1 MAISAIRLNVDR
13 EIYEVQYDKDEVHG
27 PTVRVK
33 FKNADSD
40 KVSIYTGAN
49 DGTFIVTTGK
59 GVVIHDHVTVNGS
72 DGGEEAGEVSLHA

>member
-1 MAISAIRLNVDR
+1 
-13 EIYEVQYDKDEVHG
+13 
-27 PTVRVK
+27 VK